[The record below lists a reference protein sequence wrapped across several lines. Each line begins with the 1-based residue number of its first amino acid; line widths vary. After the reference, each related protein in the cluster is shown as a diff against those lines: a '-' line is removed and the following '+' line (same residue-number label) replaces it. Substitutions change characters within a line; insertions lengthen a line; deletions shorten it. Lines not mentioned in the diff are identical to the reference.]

1 MFGIPSIL
9 LSFVGASIV
18 GILSQDILKVI
29 LGIFLIVISVLFL
42 LRPALKF
49 PINTSTVITGGGVS
63 GLRATFLTGFNLEK
77 AKYIATAAV
86 IALATDATRIPSYLS
101 QGFLLEQYY
110 YYIPILLAT
119 AIGGSF
125 IGRKILD
132 KIDQQVFRKI
142 VLVSIILVSIN
153 FIVDGVKS

>member
-1 MFGIPSIL
+1 
-9 LSFVGASIV
+9 
-18 GILSQDILKVI
+18 
-29 LGIFLIVISVLFL
+29 
-42 LRPALKF
+42 
-49 PINTSTVITGGGVS
+49 
-63 GLRATFLTGFNLEK
+63 
-77 AKYIATAAV
+77 
-86 IALATDATRIPSYLS
+86 
-101 QGFLLEQYY
+101 LEQYY

-125 IGRKILD
+125 IGRKIVD